1 MRTTTNGMPRYNS
14 NGDFNNSFHVTRN
27 GIIPERVHPIIIK
40 WSFLLNKYYVDFKSR
55 SYYEIEPGVNDFMY
69 LDPPY
74 ANTKGMYYGTIN
86 YDNLWSYLRNC
97 KCDYFLSFD
106 GIAGKENNIVD
117 IPQDIYSEHL
127 LLDSGNS
134 SFRRVIGKDNNVN
147 VYESLYVRK
156 K

>member
-1 MRTTTNGMPRYNS
+1 MS
-14 NGDFNNSFHVTRN
+14 D
-27 GIIPERVHPIIIK
+27 IK
-40 WSFLLNKYYVDFKSR
+40 LLEKIK
-55 SYYEIEPGVNDFMY
+55 
-69 LDPPY
+69 
-74 ANTKGMYYGTIN
+74 N

-106 GIAGKENNIVD
+106 GIAGNENNIVD

-134 SFRRVIGKDNNVN
+134 SFRRVIGKNNDVN
-147 VYESLYVRK
+147 VYESLYIRK